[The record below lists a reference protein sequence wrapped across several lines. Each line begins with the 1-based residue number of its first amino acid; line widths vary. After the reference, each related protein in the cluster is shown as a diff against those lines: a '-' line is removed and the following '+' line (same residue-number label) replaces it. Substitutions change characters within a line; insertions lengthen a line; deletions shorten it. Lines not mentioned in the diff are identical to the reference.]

1 MSFFYMM
8 LDPTYVLVVIGL
20 ILTVIAQIQVKS
32 TYSKYA
38 NVGNSRGL
46 TAEAAARMVLD
57 YYGIEDVKIARISGD
72 LTDNYNP
79 KTNVISLSD
88 TVYGSSSIAAIGVAC
103 HEAGHAA
110 QYARGYFPI
119 KIRSFIVPIC
129 NIGSMLAVPVALLGV
144 ILNSL
149 NMIYVGLILY
159 SLLVV
164 FQFVTLPVEFNAS
177 HRALQVINEADI
189 LSEQE
194 YKGARSVLAAAAM
207 TYVAGMA
214 ASLLNLFRFA
224 LIFLGGRRDD

>member
-1 MSFFYMM
+1 
-8 LDPTYVLVVIGL
+8 
-20 ILTVIAQIQVKS
+20 
-32 TYSKYA
+32 
-38 NVGNSRGL
+38 
-46 TAEAAARMVLD
+46 
-57 YYGIEDVKIARISGD
+57 
-72 LTDNYNP
+72 
-79 KTNVISLSD
+79 
-88 TVYGSSSIAAIGVAC
+88 
-103 HEAGHAA
+103 
-110 QYARGYFPI
+110 
-119 KIRSFIVPIC
+119 
-129 NIGSMLAVPVALLGV
+129 MLAVPVALLGV